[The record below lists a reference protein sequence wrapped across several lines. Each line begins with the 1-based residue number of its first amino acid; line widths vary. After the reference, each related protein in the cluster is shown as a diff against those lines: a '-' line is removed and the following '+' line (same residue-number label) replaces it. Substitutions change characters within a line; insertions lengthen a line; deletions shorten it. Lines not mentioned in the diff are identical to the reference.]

1 MRHDHTISR
10 LRDGTAGRDKAI
22 LDALHLKELG
32 LVPGKAPVK
41 LLETLWR
48 VSQPQVSRRMAAV
61 AELGLFMVRSANGC
75 YLLVELSEHRRRER
89 TREEREQAAL
99 DRARREQAE
108 EARWTAC
115 RERYEAARRRLQE
128 VVG

>member
-10 LRDGTAGRDKAI
+10 LRDGTAGRDTAI

-48 VSQPQVSRRMAAV
+48 VSQSQVSRRMAAV
-61 AELGLFMVRSANGC
+61 AELGLFMVRSAHGF
-75 YLLVELSEHRRRER
+75 YLMVELSEHRRREQ

>member
-1 MRHDHTISR
+1 MRHDHTISS

-32 LVPGKAPVK
+32 LVPGRAPVK
-41 LLETLWR
+41 LLESLWR

-61 AELGLFMVRSANGC
+61 AELGLFMVRSDNGF
-75 YLLVELSEHRRRER
+75 YLLVELSEHRRRGR
-89 TREEREQAAL
+89 TRDE
-99 DRARREQAE
+99 REQAE
-108 EARWTAC
+108 EARWAAC